1 MSVEVLVVIVLDVN
15 CCGCLDLCF
24 LPCLLMFS
32 LFLQI
37 GKYNS
42 VLLSFVPTLTLSH
55 GSRRG
60 GGSSSSQTVTHF
72 ASTSS
77 YSHLL
82 TSFRNPSIIAHT
94 FIRRQVKLS
103 HSDIFHSLYLY
114 VILEVEGEFIVTE
127 ERRILNCFECST
139 LDLNALCFCFFVS
152 FIIFGAQYIL
162 GDHPVAFSVSHKKNR
177 PRSPS
182 TEMF

>member
-1 MSVEVLVVIVLDVN
+1 MYVVVLDVN
-15 CCGCLDLCF
+15 CCGCLDLSF
-24 LPCLLMFS
+24 LPCVLMFS

-42 VLLSFVPTLTLSH
+42 VLLSVVPTLTHSH
-55 GSRRG
+55 TEAG
-60 GGSSSSQTVTHF
+60 GGVRSSSQTVTHF

-103 HSDIFHSLYLY
+103 YSDIFHSLYLY

-127 ERRILNCFECST
+127 EEF
-139 LDLNALCFCFFVS
+139 
-152 FIIFGAQYIL
+152 
-162 GDHPVAFSVSHKKNR
+162 
-177 PRSPS
+177 
-182 TEMF
+182 

>member
-1 MSVEVLVVIVLDVN
+1 MCVEVLVVVVLDVN

-42 VLLSFVPTLTLSH
+42 VLLSVVPTLTHSH
-55 GSRRG
+55 TEAG
-60 GGSSSSQTVTHF
+60 GGGETCEGGVSSSSSSSSQTVTHF

-103 HSDIFHSLYLY
+103 YSDIFHSLYLY

-127 ERRILNCFECST
+127 EEF
-139 LDLNALCFCFFVS
+139 
-152 FIIFGAQYIL
+152 
-162 GDHPVAFSVSHKKNR
+162 
-177 PRSPS
+177 
-182 TEMF
+182 